1 MKEVIMDNNY
11 LRDNMEL
18 SKHKFDSVEVL
29 SLNNNMFEN
38 LDITIDQLLWTF
50 PNIRYLSLLG
60 CPICP
65 YYAPNLDSNDDSYQE
80 YR

>member
-1 MKEVIMDNNY
+1 MDNNY
-11 LRDNMEL
+11 LTDNMKL
-18 SKHKFDSVEVL
+18 SKHIFESVEVL
-29 SLNNNMFEN
+29 SLNNNKFEN
-38 LDITIDQLLWTF
+38 LDITIDQLQWIF

-65 YYAPNLDSNDDSYQE
+65 YYALNLDYNDDFYQE